1 MDLLQA
7 FTNLISDVY
16 DAIISAGSAV
26 MQFAEQLGAFDK
38 QILVLNEAARRGEVA
53 GLPVNGAIA
62 TWRYLVGDTVFN
74 LFYFMILFG
83 CMFTIYQLIFLIYSA
98 YRTVKDDSASGAST
112 GAGWL
117 GKLAKHIKFK

>member
-26 MQFAEQLGAFDK
+26 MQFVEQLGAFDK

-98 YRTVKDDSASGAST
+98 YRTIKDDSASGAST